1 MLLYPPSPETEL
13 VLIRTIPE
21 TELVLIRTMMRAGMV
36 WFLTMTGLVMV
47 FPQCN
52 PGLDPGQLVPK
63 PGGG

>member
-1 MLLYPPSPETEL
+1 MVWIL
-13 VLIRTIPE
+13 TIPE
-21 TELVLIRTMMRAGMV
+21 SGMVLILTMMRSGMV

-63 PGGG
+63 PGRG

>member
-1 MLLYPPSPETEL
+1 MVWIL
-13 VLIRTIPE
+13 TIPE
-21 TELVLIRTMMRAGMV
+21 TGMVLILTMMRSGMVLIRTMM
-36 WFLTMTGLVMV
+36 GLVMV